1 MRLAFLFCRIICRHP
16 KVHFYVIKCAHL
28 CDLFLV
34 IFFYSFETQ
43 SYPSLQSFDRSSILH
58 SLVLLLRFC
67 TLILLESVVSLI
79 PFVRY
84 LILIYLRLYFS
95 DILFCVS
102 VLIFFFGRSIKKK
115 YMGKLTHAEE
125 RDLDGNHVICR
136 QWTKGCHQSGKTHP
150 LVPKGQSKPF
160 CGRKAGFGP
169 CC

>member
-1 MRLAFLFCRIICRHP
+1 MCVLTGFILFWVSFSTLLFLLIEIPSPFFALLGWTSHITFLICTLYVIGVFPVMRLAFLFCRIICRHP

-102 VLIFFFGRSIKKK
+102 VLIFFFF
-115 YMGKLTHAEE
+115 
-125 RDLDGNHVICR
+125 
-136 QWTKGCHQSGKTHP
+136 W
-150 LVPKGQSKPF
+150 
-160 CGRKAGFGP
+160 
-169 CC
+169 